1 MAYTIKK
8 TEAIGDT
15 ITIEAEQGNLEFS
28 YSFVVTPELIKKFRE
43 IEVKKAVAE
52 KDKTKQENIEMI
64 GKCVTDLF
72 ILFFGEEN
80 ACKIFGFYGNDY
92 VCMCQDFIPYIYN
105 VIIPKVQEMAKRQKA
120 LAKRK
125 FR

>member
-28 YSFVVTPELIKKFRE
+28 YNFVVTPELIKKFRE

-52 KDKTKQENIEMI
+52 KDKTKQENIEII
-64 GKCVTDLF
+64 GRCVVDLF
-72 ILFFGEEN
+72 NLFFGEEN
-80 ACKIFGFYGNDY
+80 SKKIFDFYKADY
-92 VCMCQDFIPYIYN
+92 ISMCQDFVPYIYT
-105 VIIPKVQEMAKRQKA
+105 VIIPKVQELSKRQKA
-120 LAKRK
+120 LVKKR